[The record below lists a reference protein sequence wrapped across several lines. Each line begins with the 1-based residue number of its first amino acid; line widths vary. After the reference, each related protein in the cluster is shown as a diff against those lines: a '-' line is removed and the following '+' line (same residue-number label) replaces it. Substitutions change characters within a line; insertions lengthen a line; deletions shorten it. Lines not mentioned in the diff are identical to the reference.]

1 MCTTPPA
8 RLSAVWWAEMI
19 LTLNRLAG
27 WVSAAASFE
36 SACVPDVAA
45 TSLRILLRR
54 PRRHRDRSRR
64 HGPLPVSVGSSYSG
78 QGPATGTLELP
89 VRARRC

>member
-8 RLSAVWWAEMI
+8 RLSADWWAEMI

-27 WVSAAASFE
+27 WVSAAASSE

-64 HGPLPVSVGSSYSG
+64 HGPLTECSGYSG
-78 QGPATGTLELP
+78 QGPATGTLEL
-89 VRARRC
+89 RGSC